1 MMSPLRNTCVMG
13 LCLMIGTL
21 GSSLSGFGQ
30 SAPESPASPNG
41 QAVSGQDLN
50 GKIELLTRSLEQ
62 TQTELARSRS
72 EIEQLRSM
80 LGEVLK
86 RMDSAQTAVPTQ
98 GIRPGEGGS
107 AAGAPSS
114 EAGAPAAQISQ
125 DDWELLNARVE
136 EQRQTKVESG
146 SKFRLRLSGL
156 ALFNMFDTAGSVDNL
171 DVPSIALPKFAGFP
185 AGGVGA
191 SVRQSIVGLTGIGP
205 QIFGARTS
213 ADLQMGFYG
222 GLPSGY
228 NATTSGIA
236 NLRIARIRFDWEN
249 RSVIGGLDTPFFSPN
264 TPTTYMSVA
273 VPGFASAGNLWTW
286 TPTIRVEQ
294 RFGGPGTPFKVEAGL
309 LDPSANINYTSNNNL
324 RTASPAESSRIPTFA
339 TRFSYNRK
347 SEERPAAFGVS
358 GMYSPQ
364 EFFGPYHQTGWAAVA
379 DWKLGLLPR
388 TELSGQ
394 FFTGRGIDGF
404 GGVPENPYPVQN
416 QLLYTTFTSRLL
428 GNVGVIGGWSQLKFR
443 WNARHEFNV
452 AAGTGGRNSAALRQA
467 LLNNVQP
474 PLIPARNQMIFG
486 NYIFRPRSDLLFS
499 AEYRRLRTYEITGS
513 PDSAGQ
519 FGLALGFL
527 F

>member
-1 MMSPLRNTCVMG
+1 MMSLLRKTYVTG
-13 LCLMIGTL
+13 LCLIIATL
-21 GSSLSGFGQ
+21 AEGPSAFGQ
-30 SAPESPASPNG
+30 NAPERAASPSG
-41 QAVSGQDLN
+41 QAVSGEELN
-50 GKIELLTRSLEQ
+50 GKIELLTKSLEQ

-72 EIEQLRSM
+72 EIEQLRAM

-86 RMDSAQTAVPTQ
+86 RMDSVQAAVPVQ
-98 GIRPGEGGS
+98 GTRPNEGGS
-107 AAGAPSS
+107 VAGGPSS
-114 EAGAPAAQISQ
+114 ETGPPAAQISQ
-125 DDWELLNARVE
+125 DDWDVLNARVE

-156 ALFNMFDTAGSVDNL
+156 ALFNAFDTAGNVDNL
-171 DVPSIALPKFAGFP
+171 DVPAIALPKFAGSP
-185 AGGVGA
+185 SGGVGA
-191 SVRQSIVGLTGIGP
+191 SVRQSIIGLTGIGP
-205 QIFGARTS
+205 EIFGAGTS

-236 NLRIARIRFDWEN
+236 NLRIARVRFDWEN
-249 RSVIGGLDTPFFSPN
+249 TSMIAGLDTPFFSPN

-294 RFGGPGTPFKVEAGL
+294 RFGGSGSPFKLEAGL
-309 LDPSANINYTSNNNL
+309 LDPSANINYTTNNNL
-324 RTASPAESSRIPTFA
+324 RVASPSESSRIPTYA

-347 SEERPAAFGVS
+347 SEERPASFGVA
-358 GMYSPQ
+358 GVYSPQ
-364 EFFGPYHQTGWAAVA
+364 EFFGTYHQTGWAAVA
-379 DWKLGLLPR
+379 DWRLGVLPR

-404 GGVPENPYPVQN
+404 GGVPESPYPVPN
-416 QLLYTTFTSRLL
+416 QILYTTFTSRLL

-452 AAGTGGRNSAALRQA
+452 AAGTGGRNSGELRQA
-467 LLNNVQP
+467 LLSNVQP
-474 PLIPARNQMIFG
+474 PLIPARNQMLFG

-499 AEYRRLRTYEITGS
+499 AEYRRLRTYEVTGS

-519 FGLALGFL
+519 FGLAVGFL